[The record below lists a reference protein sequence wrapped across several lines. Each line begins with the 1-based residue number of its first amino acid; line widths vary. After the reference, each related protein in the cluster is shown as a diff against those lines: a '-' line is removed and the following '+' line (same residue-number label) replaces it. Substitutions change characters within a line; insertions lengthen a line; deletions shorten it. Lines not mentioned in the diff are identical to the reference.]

1 MADKRETDYELTIAF
16 NSDDTLVVM
25 DSNVWLNLYT
35 IHPLAL
41 IEIVEKIRENKEQF
55 WIPHQVYREFSKN
68 AKSKKDEVIEYY
80 KNARVNCIKELERT
94 KDIVG
99 QTFENFRRK
108 QRTDGEELKSSVL
121 SDFQAVIQKF
131 KNGYEELE
139 KSYTEELAVICE
151 EDIVSELVDEIYENS
166 KTKDFTIMEKA
177 QICEEGE
184 IRYKYKI
191 APGYTDEEKKSDF
204 DGGDFYRKYGDLIIW
219 KELLRRVSDT
229 KMNTLFIE
237 DEKKKDW
244 FSERGGKK
252 LAPVL
257 YEEYDQATNGVGK
270 IEACNF
276 LAFLEN
282 YGEAMGLL
290 EAKINDLIEKLKFE
304 KAVLKYIDE
313 KKDDIL
319 IEQIDE
325 HFNELDSIYR
335 VFYDSGFCIFGGTF
349 EDVNDLDI
357 TYENITAPIKF
368 EYDRALGVFYLE
380 AEYGIYG
387 SVEVS
392 EYVNRGVSHIGSVD
406 FCIEGTVIVDM
417 AISFEDITR
426 EPEDGFDIT
435 NVDFTYET
443 VKELAAGEFDIRI
456 DPDVD

>member
-1 MADKRETDYELTIAF
+1 MADKRETEYELTIAF

-55 WIPHQVYREFSKN
+55 WIPNQVYREFSRN
-68 AKSKKDEVIEYY
+68 AKSKKDEVIDYY
-80 KNARVNCIKELERT
+80 KNARINCVEQLQRA

-151 EDIVSELVDEIYENS
+151 EDIISELVDDIYENS
-166 KTKDFTIMEKA
+166 RTKDFTIMEKA

-219 KELLRRVSDT
+219 KELLRRVTGS
-229 KMNTLFIE
+229 KINTLFIE

-257 YEEYDQATNGVGK
+257 YEEYNQATNAQGK
-270 IEACNF
+270 IEVCNF
-276 LAFLEN
+276 LAFLEH
-282 YGEAMGLL
+282 YGEVMGLL
-290 EAKINDLIEKLKFE
+290 EAKINDLIGKLKFE
-304 KAVLKYIDE
+304 KAVLNYVDE
-313 KKDDIL
+313 HMNDIL
-319 IEQIDE
+319 AKKIDV
-325 HFNELDSIYR
+325 HFEDINNIFEI
-335 VFYDSGFCIFGGTF
+335 FYDLQNSVFGGTF
-349 EDVNDLDI
+349 ENVEDLCLN
-357 TYENITAPIKF
+357 YANISSGVMRF
-368 EYDRALGVFYLE
+368 YDRTRNVFYLKTS
-380 AEYGIYG
+380 Y
-387 SVEVS
+387 SVSGRVLLT
-392 EYVNRGVSHIGSVD
+392 EYVNKGVYYVG
-406 FCIEGTVIVDM
+406 
-417 AISFEDITR
+417 
-426 EPEDGFDIT
+426 
-435 NVDFTYET
+435 NVDFIIDGSVVIDLAINYENRI
-443 VKELAAGEFDIRI
+443 KSEEERFDILNVEFIYDTINIVGEDNYDI
-456 DPDVD
+456 DFDFEEN

>member
-1 MADKRETDYELTIAF
+1 
-16 NSDDTLVVM
+16 M

-55 WIPHQVYREFSKN
+55 WIPHQVYREFSQN

-204 DGGDFYRKYGDLIIW
+204 DDGDFYRKYGDLIIW
-219 KELLRRVSDT
+219 KELLRRVTGT
-229 KMNTLFIE
+229 KINTLFIE

-244 FSERGGKK
+244 FSERGGK
-252 LAPVL
+252 
-257 YEEYDQATNGVGK
+257 
-270 IEACNF
+270 
-276 LAFLEN
+276 
-282 YGEAMGLL
+282 
-290 EAKINDLIEKLKFE
+290 
-304 KAVLKYIDE
+304 
-313 KKDDIL
+313 
-319 IEQIDE
+319 
-325 HFNELDSIYR
+325 
-335 VFYDSGFCIFGGTF
+335 
-349 EDVNDLDI
+349 
-357 TYENITAPIKF
+357 
-368 EYDRALGVFYLE
+368 
-380 AEYGIYG
+380 
-387 SVEVS
+387 
-392 EYVNRGVSHIGSVD
+392 
-406 FCIEGTVIVDM
+406 
-417 AISFEDITR
+417 
-426 EPEDGFDIT
+426 
-435 NVDFTYET
+435 
-443 VKELAAGEFDIRI
+443 
-456 DPDVD
+456 